1 MVVEDFRELEQYWCT
16 FYMSHV
22 LTLVVGI
29 VAVSLV
35 KVLRLYLFFDL
46 AKLTEL
52 GDSPPVY
59 PLIVATLLMVPL
71 LTMASSAAKVHDI
84 QEADCVQLQE
94 ARWKLF
100 LDNSTILNAGMAKE
114 KAAILQRNELSIEAL
129 KSLEQIV
136 ERRNAN
142 AYPTVFGVRIG
153 SSVLSALYALAFFCA
168 GLTAAAIAIDVFMRY
183 QAPVNATDA
192 TFRDLLRLGFASVS
206 LPH

>member
-1 MVVEDFRELEQYWCT
+1 
-16 FYMSHV
+16 
-22 LTLVVGI
+22 
-29 VAVSLV
+29 
-35 KVLRLYLFFDL
+35 
-46 AKLTEL
+46 
-52 GDSPPVY
+52 
-59 PLIVATLLMVPL
+59 
-71 LTMASSAAKVHDI
+71 MASSAAKVHDI

-136 ERRNAN
+136 ERRNAD

-183 QAPVNATDA
+183 QAPMNATDA

>member
-1 MVVEDFRELEQYWCT
+1 MLHWLMFQATTDPSSAAAFDIPFVNICQSWLPWIRIRMVVEDFRELEQYWCT

-84 QEADCVQLQE
+84 QEADCG
-94 ARWKLF
+94 K
-100 LDNSTILNAGMAKE
+100 
-114 KAAILQRNELSIEAL
+114 
-129 KSLEQIV
+129 
-136 ERRNAN
+136 
-142 AYPTVFGVRIG
+142 
-153 SSVLSALYALAFFCA
+153 
-168 GLTAAAIAIDVFMRY
+168 
-183 QAPVNATDA
+183 
-192 TFRDLLRLGFASVS
+192 
-206 LPH
+206 